1 MCHDSSPARSDA
13 SASPGESTS
22 NGQPDLNL
30 VRTDLANERTLLA
43 YGRTGL
49 MVSGTGVT
57 LIKFFA
63 DLDVLWLLGW
73 AFVVLGLAVG
83 FAGIARFASL
93 HARLHRHD

>member
-1 MCHDSSPARSDA
+1 MNNTDEPDPA
-13 SASPGESTS
+13 
-22 NGQPDLNL
+22 PDLNL

-63 DLDVLWLLGW
+63 DEGILLVVGW
-73 AFVVLGLAVG
+73 IFLVLGLLVG
-83 FAGIARFASL
+83 GVGLLRFASL
-93 HARLHRHD
+93 HGRLHRD

>member
-1 MCHDSSPARSDA
+1 MNITDEPA
-13 SASPGESTS
+13 PK
-22 NGQPDLNL
+22 PDLNL

-63 DLDVLWLLGW
+63 DEEILQVIGW
-73 AFVVLGLAVG
+73 AFLGLGLLVGAVG
-83 FAGIARFASL
+83 LLRFASL
-93 HARLHRHD
+93 HARLHRDG